1 MDARAVNVH
10 YSSAVAR
17 TAPREK
23 PRPYHHGDLR
33 RALIDVALQLVAEKG
48 VEGLT
53 LREAARRAGVSQA
66 APYRHFPDKTAL
78 LLEVAEEGFRAMHQQ
93 ILEALAQAPADTAAR
108 LSAIGVGYVRF
119 AVAHPA
125 HFRIMFGNELAR
137 SQASP
142 TAEQTAMAVFREL
155 AGEILK
161 GQMSGV
167 IRGDDPLGLAVAAWS
182 MAHGLAAIL
191 VEGLLDP
198 RRLGPAAALDPE
210 ALTRLATRL
219 LIEGLAKR

>member
-1 MDARAVNVH
+1 VAAAAVNVH
-10 YSSAVAR
+10 YSSAVPRAV
-17 TAPREK
+17 PREK

-93 ILEALAQAPADTAAR
+93 ILEALGQAPPDTAAR

-161 GQMSGV
+161 GQMSGA
-167 IRGDDPLGLAVAAWS
+167 IRADDPLGLAAAWS

-191 VEGLLDP
+191 VEGLLDT

-219 LIEGLAKR
+219 LIEGLARR